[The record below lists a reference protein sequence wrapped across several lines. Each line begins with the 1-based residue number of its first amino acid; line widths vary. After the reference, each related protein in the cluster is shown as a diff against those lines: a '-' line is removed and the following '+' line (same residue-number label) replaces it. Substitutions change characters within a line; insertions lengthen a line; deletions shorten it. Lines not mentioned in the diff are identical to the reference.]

1 MWTEKLREQ
10 IILKKLKIE
19 DVIKTAGMSRA
30 GFYHSLAAGSLRFE
44 TVVKIILH
52 YKLDFYELVG
62 SENPFIEAN
71 HVNKEIKCSNLEE
84 INKVIDRQKDFYE
97 QQIENYKEHNALLKN
112 QVVFLQ
118 KFVSKNM
125 NISLPPINKNKD

>member
-44 TVVKIILH
+44 IVVKIIVK
-52 YKLDFYELVG
+52 YKLDFYALIDTP
-62 SENPFIEAN
+62 NPYIEA
-71 HVNKEIKCSNLEE
+71 HVVNQEIKCTNLEE
-84 INKVIDRQKDFYE
+84 VNKLIDKQKDFYE
-97 QQIENYKEHNALLKN
+97 QKIEEYKEHNSHLKD

-118 KFVSKNM
+118 KVVAKNM
-125 NISLPPINKNKD
+125 SINVPNTKKNKN